1 MEQVV
6 KNVKNGCLMKQLKK
20 FSTMKNLYKNLYKK
34 SVYKAFNEIVNT
46 IFNKNGAFNMNS
58 VSPGA
63 RLKKYIS
70 NALTMFAALLLMT
83 QVNAED
89 TSLSFISFT
98 SLSDNGVELHLT
110 FSGPPPE
117 PTSFTTNNPAR
128 ITLDLPGVAHNLPW
142 SLPLPIEVGAADT
155 VSAIEASG
163 RTRVVINLK
172 NLVDYETRIQGNSL
186 YVTLGTSSSTQQSTA
201 SADESQKT
209 TKPTSASDSGSQGE
223 LEDVSFV
230 ALPGD
235 RALVTLRFSDVPPK
249 PESFTIDEPARIALD
264 FPNTAN
270 RLPWRTRNIGI
281 GMARSITVVEAD
293 GRTRVVLNLV
303 KLLPYETRV
312 EGKTVS
318 ITLKS
323 EAAARAKSSTSI
335 PLASDARSFEVNSID
350 FRRGENGEG
359 RVIVTLSDSNAPVD
373 TREAGGKIFVD
384 FPNARLP
391 ENLHQRFDVMDFA
404 TPVQFIDA
412 TSTNNQ
418 AQLTITPNGLYEY
431 LAFQSDNTLTIEVK
445 PITGDDK
452 KGEIDLSKYNGEKL
466 SLNFQDIEV
475 RAVLQLL
482 ADFTGLN
489 MVTSDTVR
497 GSLTL
502 RLKNVP
508 WDQALD
514 IILKTKGLGMRQSG
528 NVMMIAPSEEIA
540 AREKLELEALRQVEE
555 LVPLKS
561 ELIQINYAKAKELA
575 DLLSSQDSTL
585 LSERGKIS
593 IDQRTN
599 TLLVLD
605 TADRLAQIRKLVNK
619 LDIPVRQVLIE
630 SRIVLANDDFAKD
643 LGVRFGVTGVR
654 DSGSNLFM
662 SSGTIGGSEGG
673 TDLLVGSALDN
684 LTNTGQELPVTI
696 GTGDDGIPSR
706 LNFNLPA
713 GGNAGGV
720 AFAILSSNTL
730 IDLELSAL
738 QIEGRGEVIS
748 SPRVVTSDQREAVIR
763 QGTQIP
769 FQQAASSGA
778 TSVSFKD
785 AVLSLTVTPQITPDD
800 RIMMNLRV
808 TKDSVGAV
816 LPTAEGGSAPS
827 IDTREISTE
836 VLVMSGETVVL
847 GGIHEQTKRKDITKI
862 PFFGDIPFI
871 GALFRNT
878 SVVDNNT
885 ELLIFVTPKVLKDN
899 INLN

>member
-1 MEQVV
+1 
-6 KNVKNGCLMKQLKK
+6 MKQLKK
-20 FSTMKNLYKNLYKK
+20 LSGMKIK
-34 SVYKAFNEIVNT
+34 T
-46 IFNKNGAFNMNS
+46 IDIFGLLPKLKIKNGIAIATVLLATFLLP
-58 VSPGA
+58 VQA
-63 RLKKYIS
+63 
-70 NALTMFAALLLMT
+70 FAA
-83 QVNAED
+83 D
-89 TSLSFISFT
+89 TSLNFISFT
-98 SLSDNGVELHLT
+98 SLPDEGVELHLT

-172 NLVDYETRIQGNSL
+172 NMIDYESRVQGNSL
-186 YVTLGTSSSTQQSTA
+186 YVTLGVSSSGASSSGEDSAKAATTA
-201 SADESQKT
+201 ESAV
-209 TKPTSASDSGSQGE
+209 SDSSAANVSGKKTE
-223 LEDVSFV
+223 LKDVSFV

-235 RALVTLRFSDVPPK
+235 RALVTLRFSGPPPK

-264 FPNTAN
+264 FPDTSN

-281 GMARSITVVEAD
+281 GMARSVTVVEAD

-323 EAAARAKSSTSI
+323 EAAARARSSTSI
-335 PLASDARSFEVNSID
+335 PLASDTTPFEVTSID

-359 RVIVTLSDSNAPVD
+359 RVIVNLSDANAPID

-384 FPNARLP
+384 FPNATLP
-391 ENLHQRFDVMDFA
+391 ENLHQRLDVMDFA
-404 TPVQFIDA
+404 TPVQFVDA

-418 AQLTITPNGLYEY
+418 AQLTITPKGPYEY
-431 LAFQSDNTLTIEVK
+431 LAFQSDNTFTIEVK
-445 PITGDDK
+445 PISEEDK
-452 KGEIDLSKYNGEKL
+452 KGEIDLSKYTGEKL

-475 RAVLQLL
+475 RSVLQLL

-489 MVTSDTVR
+489 MVTSDTVQ

-528 NVMMIAPSEEIA
+528 NVMMIAPGEEIA

-561 ELIQINYAKAKELA
+561 ELIQINFAKASELSA
-575 DLLSSQDSTL
+575 LLSSQDNTL
-585 LSERGKIS
+585 LSSRGKIS
-593 IDQRTN
+593 IDERTN

-605 TADRLAQIRKLVNK
+605 TSERLAQIRRLVDK
-619 LDIPVRQVLIE
+619 LDVPIRQVLIE
-630 SRIVLANDDFAKD
+630 ARIVVANDDFAKD
-643 LGVRFGVTGVR
+643 LGVKFGVTGVR
-654 DSGSNLFM
+654 DSGNNLFM
-662 SSGTIGGSEGG
+662 SSGSIGGSNGG
-673 TDLLVGSALDN
+673 TDSMVGSALAN
-684 LTNTGQELPVTI
+684 LDATGQPLPI
-696 GTGDDGIPSR
+696 GIQAGDDANAPTR

-713 GGNAGGV
+713 PGNAGSV
-720 AFAILSSNTL
+720 AFAILGSNTL

-738 QIEGRGEVIS
+738 QTEGKGEVIS
-748 SPRVVTSDQREAVIR
+748 SPRIVTSDQREAVIR

-769 FQQAASSGA
+769 FQEAASSGA
-778 TSVSFKD
+778 TSVRFKD

-800 RIMMNLRV
+800 RILMNLRV

-816 LPTAEGGSAPS
+816 LPTAEGGSSPS

-836 VLVMSGETVVL
+836 VLVKSGETVVL
-847 GGIHEQTKRKDITKI
+847 GGIHEQTKRNDITKI

-871 GALFRNT
+871 GALFRNK
-878 SVVDNNT
+878 SIVDQNS

>member
-1 MEQVV
+1 M
-6 KNVKNGCLMKQLKK
+6 KIKTIDIFGLLPKLKIKNGIAIATVLLATFLLPVQ
-20 FSTMKNLYKNLYKK
+20 
-34 SVYKAFNEIVNT
+34 A
-46 IFNKNGAFNMNS
+46 
-58 VSPGA
+58 
-63 RLKKYIS
+63 
-70 NALTMFAALLLMT
+70 FAA
-83 QVNAED
+83 D
-89 TSLSFISFT
+89 TSLNFISFT
-98 SLSDNGVELHLT
+98 SLPDEGVELHLT

-172 NLVDYETRIQGNSL
+172 NMIDYESRVQGNSL
-186 YVTLGTSSSTQQSTA
+186 YVTLGVSSSGASSSGEDSAKAATTA
-201 SADESQKT
+201 ESAV
-209 TKPTSASDSGSQGE
+209 SDSSAANVSGKKTE
-223 LEDVSFV
+223 LKDVSFV

-235 RALVTLRFSDVPPK
+235 RALVTLRFSGPPPK

-264 FPNTAN
+264 FPDTSN

-281 GMARSITVVEAD
+281 GMARSVTVVEAD

-323 EAAARAKSSTSI
+323 EAAARARSSTSI
-335 PLASDARSFEVNSID
+335 PLASDTTPFEVTSID

-359 RVIVTLSDSNAPVD
+359 RVIVNLSDANAPID

-384 FPNARLP
+384 FPNATLP
-391 ENLHQRFDVMDFA
+391 ENLHQRLDVMDFA
-404 TPVQFIDA
+404 TPVQFVDA

-418 AQLTITPNGLYEY
+418 AQLTITPKGPYEY
-431 LAFQSDNTLTIEVK
+431 LAFQSDNTFTIEVK
-445 PITGDDK
+445 PISEEDK
-452 KGEIDLSKYNGEKL
+452 KGEIDLSKYTGEKL

-475 RAVLQLL
+475 RSVLQLL

-489 MVTSDTVR
+489 MVTSDTVQ

-528 NVMMIAPSEEIA
+528 NVMMIAPGEEIA

-561 ELIQINYAKAKELA
+561 ELIQINFAKASELSA
-575 DLLSSQDSTL
+575 LLSSQDNTL
-585 LSERGKIS
+585 LSSRGKIS
-593 IDQRTN
+593 IDERTN

-605 TADRLAQIRKLVNK
+605 TSERLAQIRRLVDK
-619 LDIPVRQVLIE
+619 LDVPIRQVLIE
-630 SRIVLANDDFAKD
+630 ARIVVANDDFAKD
-643 LGVRFGVTGVR
+643 LGVKFGVTGVR
-654 DSGSNLFM
+654 DSGNNLFM
-662 SSGTIGGSEGG
+662 SSGSIGGSNGG
-673 TDLLVGSALDN
+673 TDSMVGSALAN
-684 LTNTGQELPVTI
+684 LDATGQPLPI
-696 GTGDDGIPSR
+696 GIQAGDDANAPTR

-713 GGNAGGV
+713 PGNAGSV
-720 AFAILSSNTL
+720 AFAILGSNTL

-738 QIEGRGEVIS
+738 QTEGKGEVIS
-748 SPRVVTSDQREAVIR
+748 SPRIVTSDQREAVIR

-769 FQQAASSGA
+769 FQEAASSGA
-778 TSVSFKD
+778 TSVRFKD

-800 RIMMNLRV
+800 RILMNLRV

-816 LPTAEGGSAPS
+816 LPTAEGGSSPS

-836 VLVMSGETVVL
+836 VLVKSGETVVL
-847 GGIHEQTKRKDITKI
+847 GGIHEQTKRNDITKI

-871 GALFRNT
+871 GALFRNK
-878 SVVDNNT
+878 SIVDQNS